1 MEVKNIMKR
10 VLCGRTP
17 WSTKKQQ
24 RSADSWIDKWI
35 SDHGYESGND
45 MYGYPMIWMWDGD
58 RVVAAHKLEDYNRMC
73 DEIAEAL
80 ENSRSEKKF
89 KEELDDIIDD
99 HFGFVSDSE
108 IAEMEGRNPF
118 DDDSDEQ
125 YHDDYEDDI
134 ESQEDNIIYLDDYSE
149 AEIRSM
155 DLKKLVN
162 TNEIGYHGVIYSKFV
177 NICAKDVTNDEAIVD
192 LPLPADCKLEVYIDK
207 KKKFN
212 KLTIAP
218 PRYITEISIIEAG
231 CSILDVSKCQCDE
244 LEVGSPCWN
253 ESTSDFKNLQ
263 TIILPASSSSC
274 RRITFPDKAFI
285 KTKISNIINAESI
298 TDIGFGCFKGCKKL
312 TNISLSV
319 DVDMWSDSF
328 QNSNLSHVDW
338 HGNVIDSMIE
348 PIARSYNDK
357 SQSSRSGTLRDS
369 LETFFIDTPY
379 HDEFVSKYVDPYL
392 EEIGE

>member
-1 MEVKNIMKR
+1 MEVENTMKR

-17 WSTKKQQ
+17 WSTKKHQ
-24 RSADSWIDKWI
+24 RSADSWIDGWI

-45 MYGYPMIWMWDGD
+45 MHGYPMIWIKDGNGS
-58 RVVAAHKLEDYNRMC
+58 VVSAHKLDDYDTLC
-73 DEIAEAL
+73 DEVEEAL
-80 ENSRSEKKF
+80 ENSRSEKTF
-89 KEELDDIIDD
+89 KDELDDIIDD
-99 HFGFVSDSE
+99 HLGFVSDSE
-108 IAEMEGRNPF
+108 IAEMEGNNPF
-118 DDDSDEQ
+118 EDGSDDK
-125 YHDDYEDDI
+125 DYEEV
-134 ESQEDNIIYLDDYSE
+134 ESQDDNIIYLDDYSE
-149 AEIRSM
+149 DEIKSM
-155 DLKKLVN
+155 DLKTLVK
-162 TNEIGYHGVIYSKFV
+162 TNKIVYHGVVYGKFV
-177 NICAKDVTNDEAIVD
+177 NICAEDVTNDEAIVD

-244 LEVGSPCWN
+244 LKVGSPCWN

-298 TDIGFGCFKGCKKL
+298 TDIGFGCFTGCKKL

-319 DVDMWSDSF
+319 DVNMWSDSF

-338 HGNVIDSMIE
+338 YGNVIDSMIK
-348 PIARSYNDK
+348 PLARSYNDE

-369 LETFFIDTPY
+369 LEIFFHDTPY
-379 HDEFVSKYVDPYL
+379 HDEFVSKYVDPFL

>member
-1 MEVKNIMKR
+1 MKR

-17 WSTKKQQ
+17 WSTEKQQ
-24 RSADSWIDKWI
+24 RSADSWIDGWI

-45 MYGYPMIWMWDGD
+45 MYGYPMIWRWNGD
-58 RVVAAHKLEDYNRMC
+58 RVASAHKLEDYDGLY
-73 DEIAEAL
+73 DEVQEAL
-80 ENSRSEKKF
+80 ENSKSEKTF
-89 KEELDDIIDD
+89 KDELDDIIDS
-99 HFGFVSDSE
+99 HLGFVSDSE
-108 IAEMEGRNPF
+108 IAEMEGKNSF
-118 DDDSDEQ
+118 DVDDD
-125 YHDDYEDDI
+125 YKDDI
-134 ESQEDNIIYLDDYSE
+134 KSHEDNIIYLDDYSE
-149 AEIRSM
+149 DEIKSM
-155 DLKKLVN
+155 DLKQLVN
-162 TNEIGYHGVIYSKFV
+162 TNKLVYHGVVYGKFV
-177 NICAKDVTNDEAIVD
+177 NICAEDVTNDEAIVD

-312 TNISLSV
+312 TNISLSA

-338 HGNVIDSMIE
+338 HGNVIDSMIK

-357 SQSSRSGTLRDS
+357 SQSSQSGTLRDS
-369 LETFFIDTPY
+369 LEIFFQDTPY
-379 HDEFVSKYVDPYL
+379 HDEFVSKYVDPFL
-392 EEIGE
+392 EEIGD